1 MLTVGPDHTESI
13 SSFAIPS
20 LPVQNIL
27 YPPCPPPAA
36 EPHRCQTTE
45 SQSWTGNCEFAGKN
59 ESRTRMKEKE
69 EGNYRVG
76 PEDIGLCQLCIWLP
90 DASLES
96 RTKASAWGKD
106 K

>member
-1 MLTVGPDHTESI
+1 
-13 SSFAIPS
+13 
-20 LPVQNIL
+20 
-27 YPPCPPPAA
+27 
-36 EPHRCQTTE
+36 
-45 SQSWTGNCEFAGKN
+45 
-59 ESRTRMKEKE
+59 MKEKE